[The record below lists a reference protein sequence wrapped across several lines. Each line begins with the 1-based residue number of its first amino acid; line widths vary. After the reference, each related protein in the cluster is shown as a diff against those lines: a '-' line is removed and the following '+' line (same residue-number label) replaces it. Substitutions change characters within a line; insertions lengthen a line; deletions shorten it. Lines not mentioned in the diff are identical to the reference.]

1 MITRNPGDHV
11 ENYIKVKVD
20 SDDELHL
27 NKTIEI
33 PTVAIVVRD
42 IFIKNNKHN
51 PQVFLEECFCKV

>member
-1 MITRNPGDHV
+1 MITRNPGDYV
-11 ENYIKVKVD
+11 EKYIKVKVD

-51 PQVFLEECFCKV
+51 PQVFLEECFCKI

>member
-11 ENYIKVKVD
+11 EKYIKVKVD
-20 SDDELHL
+20 SDGELHL

-33 PTVAIVVRD
+33 PTVAIVVRA

>member
-1 MITRNPGDHV
+1 MITRNPGDYV
-11 ENYIKVKVD
+11 EKYIKVKVD

>member
-1 MITRNPGDHV
+1 MITRNPGDYV
-11 ENYIKVKVD
+11 EKYIKVKVD
-20 SDDELHL
+20 SDDEFHL

-51 PQVFLEECFCKV
+51 PQVFLEECFCKI